1 MIAIVSFLSII
12 VTLYL
17 FRFAR
22 SLFKKY
28 DIGLYYIDKEEE
40 ALERQRMQESM
51 ANDGGIDINMLRP
64 DDYSHAMDLR
74 GAPTHLCPCGC
85 NIWNVKVIFEQN
97 EIATYFLDMECAN
110 CGSMATAPTPV
121 DKGYTN

>member
-1 MIAIVSFLSII
+1 MIVIVSFLSII

-17 FRFAR
+17 LRFAK
-22 SLFKKY
+22 LFFKKY
-28 DIGLYYIDKEEE
+28 DIGLYYINKEEE

-51 ANDGGIDINMLRP
+51 ANDGGLDITMLRP

-85 NIWNVKVIFEQN
+85 NIWNVKVIFEHN